1 MNGKSYE
8 HRKGVSSRCLPT
20 TPEAETHCHKPRS
33 PLLRICEEKFSV
45 GFDLTRSTFDQR
57 ERERDHRQQFVTGG
71 NCFPQQTSN
80 DTNRGLEKEGV
91 FQSLSPGELFFSR
104 LTDAGL
110 MYFRFRQSCKV
121 GSYFCITALPL
132 HVGGCHEV
140 TDRGRDNWFM
150 CRVTMEDQQRW
161 NK

>member
-20 TPEAETHCHKPRS
+20 TSEADTHCHKPRF
-33 PLLRICEEKFSV
+33 PLLRTCEEKFSV

-57 ERERDHRQQFVTGG
+57 ERERSSPTVRYWRKLFSPTNFKRHQPGIGKRRS
-71 NCFPQQTSN
+71 FPIT
-80 DTNRGLEKEGV
+80 
-91 FQSLSPGELFFSR
+91 LSRWFFFSR

-121 GSYFCITALPL
+121 GLYFCITALPL